1 MEQSVENK
9 NVWGGNANPF
19 SASYGKLMMWFFLM
33 TDALT
38 FSGFLAAYGFSR
50 FKYVDVW
57 PVPEDVFTHFPFLHG
72 DHPLLFV
79 ALMTFILIMSSV
91 TMVLAVNYGHKMQK
105 NKVILWMAL
114 TIVGGSMFLG
124 AQAWE
129 WGHFIHGDRA
139 GIDTNFEYVVH
150 VAKGEKLASVYD
162 LMDIDK
168 YSNESSIKYFG
179 LADLTQEMKEGFD
192 QENINNLI
200 KQLEAKPEFN
210 IRTADKKYLT
220 NDQSIKYLQENASKI
235 ISGANLHDNEY
246 GHPLFADYFF
256 FITGFHGFHVF
267 SGVIILIV
275 ILINVIKGTYEKRG
289 HYEMVEKVGLY
300 WHFVDLVWV
309 FVFTFFYLV

>member
-9 NVWGGNANPF
+9 NPWGGNARPF
-19 SASYGKLMMWFFLM
+19 GASYGKLMMWFFLM

-50 FKYVDVW
+50 FKYVDIW
-57 PVPEDVFTHFPFLHG
+57 PVPEEVFTHFPFLHG

-79 ALMTFILIMSSV
+79 ALMTFILILSSV

-105 NKVILWMAL
+105 KKVILWMSL
-114 TIVGGSMFLG
+114 TILGGIAFLSS
-124 AQAWE
+124 QAWE
-129 WGHFIHGDRA
+129 WGHFIHGERG
-139 GIDTNFEYVVH
+139 GINTTTLEIVH
-150 VAKGEKLASVYD
+150 IAKDNELSSVYELVD
-162 LMDIDK
+162 VDAHHGHHEITLDEVIK
-168 YSNESSIKYFG
+168 NLEEKPEYSVR
-179 LADLTQEMKEGFD
+179 LANR
-192 QENINNLI
+192 ENISNQASI
-200 KQLEAKPEFN
+200 E
-210 IRTADKKYLT
+210 YLNKNGT
-220 NDQSIKYLQENASKI
+220 DVIT
-235 ISGANLHDNEY
+235 GANLHNNEY
-246 GHPLFADYFF
+246 GHQLFADYFF

-267 SGVIILIV
+267 SGVVILII